1 MERRMVAPGALR
13 AQHHPRRGAVFH
25 ARVGR
30 RHGDVLAAAHQYR
43 QHAVPAHGLHLRGSD
58 RAARTHAGMD
68 ADRVVCAAVRVHPR
82 GSRGDTA
89 GRRDARALP
98 LVPRRSGGVAR
109 THDHRLPVRVAG
121 GAPRIQRGGRLMI
134 RYLRMFRAFASSEFQ
149 FEMEYRGNFYLS
161 IVEMFLVIGT
171 SIAAVL
177 VMFQHTTTMNG
188 WTLPQMIGLLGV
200 YYMIQG
206 GVNLVFSPSF
216 ERLMEHVRAGTL
228 DFHLLKP
235 VNVQFLVSTR
245 HLRVVRA
252 ADLALGL
259 AVVIF
264 GLVQV
269 GAEIGVGPALLFVLS
284 LLFGIMLVYSL
295 LLGLVTLAF
304 WFVRVENLLAIFW
317 AFTEAGRFPVDV
329 YPLWLRVSLSTIV
342 PIGIAVTAPANV
354 IAGRMDWV
362 GVAILGAGT
371 VLAVGVASA
380 LWRWGLR
387 NYTGASA

>member
-1 MERRMVAPGALR
+1 
-13 AQHHPRRGAVFH
+13 
-25 ARVGR
+25 
-30 RHGDVLAAAHQYR
+30 
-43 QHAVPAHGLHLRGSD
+43 
-58 RAARTHAGMD
+58 
-68 ADRVVCAAVRVHPR
+68 
-82 GSRGDTA
+82 
-89 GRRDARALP
+89 
-98 LVPRRSGGVAR
+98 
-109 THDHRLPVRVAG
+109 
-121 GAPRIQRGGRLMI
+121 MI
-134 RYLRMFRAFASSEFQ
+134 RYLRMFRSFASSEFQ

-161 IVEMFLVIGT
+161 IFEMFLVIGT
-171 SIAAVL
+171 SIGAML
-177 VMFQHTTTMNG
+177 IMFGHTTTMNG
-188 WTLPQMIGLLGV
+188 WTLPQMIVLLGV
-200 YYMIQG
+200 YYLIQG

-216 ERLMEHVRAGTL
+216 ERLMEHVRVGTL

-252 ADLALGL
+252 ADLFLGL
-259 AVVIF
+259 LVVVV
-264 GLVQV
+264 GLFQV
-269 GAEIGVGPALLFVLS
+269 GAEVGVGAALLFVLA
-284 LLFGIMLVYSL
+284 LLFGVMLVYSL

-362 GVAILGAGT
+362 AVAVLGAGAM
-371 VLAVGVASA
+371 LAVAIASA

-387 NYTGASA
+387 SYTGASA

>member
-1 MERRMVAPGALR
+1 
-13 AQHHPRRGAVFH
+13 
-25 ARVGR
+25 
-30 RHGDVLAAAHQYR
+30 
-43 QHAVPAHGLHLRGSD
+43 
-58 RAARTHAGMD
+58 
-68 ADRVVCAAVRVHPR
+68 
-82 GSRGDTA
+82 
-89 GRRDARALP
+89 
-98 LVPRRSGGVAR
+98 
-109 THDHRLPVRVAG
+109 
-121 GAPRIQRGGRLMI
+121 MI

-161 IVEMFLVIGT
+161 IFEMFLVIGT

-188 WTLPQMIGLLGV
+188 WTLPQMIVLLGV

-269 GAEIGVGPALLFVLS
+269 GAEIGVGPALLFVVS

-354 IAGRMDWV
+354 IAGRMDWIA
-362 GVAILGAGT
+362 VAMLGGGT
-371 VLAVGVASA
+371 VLAVGLASA